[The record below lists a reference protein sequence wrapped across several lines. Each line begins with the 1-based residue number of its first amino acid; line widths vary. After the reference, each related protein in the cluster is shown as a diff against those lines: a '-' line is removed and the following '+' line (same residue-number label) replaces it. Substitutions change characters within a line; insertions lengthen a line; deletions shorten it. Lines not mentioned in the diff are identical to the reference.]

1 MGRGHT
7 PEERGSAESVRGVG
21 DGTGARATESVVESN
36 AGDGR
41 AITAPKTSVRLA
53 LFAMRFYKMYLSALM
68 GGTCRFEPTCSNYA
82 FEAVERFGVR
92 RGCWLTLKR
101 LARCQPLSRKF
112 GFDPVPESWP
122 SDEEEPGMFPPG
134 LKPEGNSPSTSD
146 PAKAPGAQDARL
158 KVRPTN
164 LVAAEGAA
172 QAPVHQEAHS

>member
-21 DGTGARATESVVESN
+21 DGAAARAAESVAESN
-36 AGDGR
+36 VLAGR
-41 AITAPKTSVRLA
+41 AILARKASVRFA
-53 LFAMRFYKMYLSALM
+53 LFALRFYKMYLSALM
-68 GGTCRFEPTCSNYA
+68 GGTCRFQPTCSNYA

-112 GFDPVPESWP
+112 GFDPVPESWS
-122 SDEEEPGMFPPG
+122 SDEEEPGVFPQG
-134 LKPEGNSPSTSD
+134 LKPEGNSPSMSD
-146 PAKAPGAQDARL
+146 L
-158 KVRPTN
+158 KVPPTN
-164 LVAAEGAA
+164 LVVAEGGA